1 MRYYLSCLSFVTNS
15 LQDKYFIH
23 THFTKLRTE
32 FKRWEVIWSCLATD
46 RKLTFCQDPTGN
58 FQVTWKSIKIDR
70 FSPFKMVPIPLVK
83 VSLHSRSTL
92 KVSGVPKS
100 ICSIY
105 LKSKWTEVAR
115 IACIYW
121 CRISKNSYSLNKKI
135 RFYYGFSETLTWP
148 K

>member
-70 FSPFKMVPIPLVK
+70 FSPFKMVPIPFTKSVYFK
-83 VSLHSRSTL
+83 SVGS
-92 KVSGVPKS
+92 PK
-100 ICSIY
+100 INLFY
-105 LKSKWTEVAR
+105 HLKSKWTGVAR
-115 IACIYW
+115 IACVYW
-121 CRISKNSYSLNKKI
+121 CRISCLSTTKKSFI
-135 RFYYGFSETLTWP
+135 MAFQKR
-148 K
+148 